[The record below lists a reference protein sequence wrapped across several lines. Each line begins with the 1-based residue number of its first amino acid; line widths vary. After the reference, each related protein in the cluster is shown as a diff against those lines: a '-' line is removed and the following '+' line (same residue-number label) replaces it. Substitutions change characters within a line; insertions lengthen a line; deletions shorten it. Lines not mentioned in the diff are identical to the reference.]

1 MNLNTHQSYTE
12 FRDLRNKLRINDQPV
27 TGLALVQGLS
37 NYSERGEEYVAQ
49 IASMIRANGLE

>member
-1 MNLNTHQSYTE
+1 
-12 FRDLRNKLRINDQPV
+12 LRNKLRINDQPV

-49 IASMIRANGLE
+49 IASMIRSNGLE